1 MTAHFA
7 DASKVS
13 AADFLNAVLGPRI
26 EPTPIDWDA
35 VEARRSFVCAERE
48 AWMEAMKLKHGNPLE
63 TFAQWLERRDSERIT
78 DQLERELR
86 RTVEINSR
94 RAA

>member
-1 MTAHFA
+1 VSAHFA
-7 DASKVS
+7 NASEVS
-13 AADFLNAVLGPRI
+13 AADFLNAALGPRI

-48 AWMEAMKLKHGNPLE
+48 AWMEAMKLKHGNPPQ
-63 TFAQWLERRDSERIT
+63 TFAHWMERRPYVPLFDLTAE
-78 DQLERELR
+78 EL
-86 RTVEINSR
+86 SDPFKR